1 MQEPVLAVLDL
12 NKKIRIKVNA
22 SDYTME
28 GVLLMEEKN
37 RKQKLVIFLS
47 KFLNE
52 IKRNY
57 EIHNKKM
64 LVIIRGLKSQKHLLK
79 GTQFK
84 FEI

>member
-37 RKQKLVIFLS
+37 RK
-47 KFLNE
+47 
-52 IKRNY
+52 
-57 EIHNKKM
+57 
-64 LVIIRGLKSQKHLLK
+64 
-79 GTQFK
+79 
-84 FEI
+84 